1 MKMRNADWLALL
13 AVLALASPLSAKDR
27 VLSEQWSGLW
37 SEASGQ
43 HRCSVT
49 VTQSTRPATLTLLCQ
64 LGADGVYYQGPMPAF
79 GQSVTLIATRS
90 DFGQAPAGHYDWG
103 VMQLYAVCNEG
114 LPEIIG
120 TAYTSGAVADL
131 RLHPRAVAQTGALCI
146 KVREVME

>member
-49 VTQSTRPATLTLLCQ
+49 VTQSTRPATLTLLPERRHRALIVDAIGSELAQ
-64 LGADGVYYQGPMPAF
+64 N
-79 GQSVTLIATRS
+79 VTLIATRS
-90 DFGQAPAGHYDWG
+90 DFGQTPAGHYDWG